1 MSFSMFGERLELRSE
16 VEIARDPETV
26 FAVLVDLP
34 RYHEWNPYLV
44 AAKGVVQMRAK
55 LKLVASFARGEEE
68 SWTRR
73 VVRLEP
79 PRRLAWAGSSGPLG
93 LLSSEQFFELSE
105 TSPGHTRLR
114 TGENVRGLLVRP
126 SPGRMLAFSR
136 AMASMNQALKH
147 RLESAAFEP
156 G

>member
-1 MSFSMFGERLELRSE
+1 MSFTMFGERLELRSE
-16 VEIARDPETV
+16 VEIARAPETV
-26 FAVLVDLP
+26 FSVLIDLP

-44 AAKGVVQMRAK
+44 AARGEVRMRAK
-55 LKLVASFARGEEE
+55 LELVASFARGEEE
-68 SWTRR
+68 RWTRR

-105 TSPGHTRLR
+105 TALGHTRLR
-114 TGENVRGLLVRP
+114 TGENVRGLLIRP

-136 AMASMNQALKH
+136 AMAGMNQALKQ
-147 RLESAAFEP
+147 RLESGDF
-156 G
+156 